1 MSLVIDVDSEGVR
14 APLAKARVAVVVRT
28 VLEAERVRDALVSVA
43 FVTRRAIAAL
53 NRKHLRRAGPTDV
66 IAFGL
71 TRADPRMPVIGD
83 IYISPE
89 VARVQATEHGVGVRE
104 ELARLA
110 VHGTLH
116 VLGHDHPEGEDRT
129 GSRMWRRQ
137 EKLLAKALAALD
149 R

>member
-14 APLAKARVAVVVRT
+14 APLGRARVATVVRT

-43 FVTRRAIAAL
+43 FVSRRAIAAL
-53 NRKHLRRAGPTDV
+53 NRKHLRRSGPTDV

-89 VARVQATEHGVGVRE
+89 VARAQASEHGVGVRE

-116 VLGHDHPEGEDRT
+116 VLGHDHPEG
-129 GSRMWRRQ
+129 GSRMASPMWRRQ
-137 EKLLAKALAALD
+137 EKLLAKALAALG

>member
-14 APLAKARVAVVVRT
+14 APLGRARVVSIVRT

-53 NRKHLRRAGPTDV
+53 NRKHLKRSGPTDV

-83 IYISPE
+83 IYIAPE
-89 VARVQATEHGVGVRE
+89 VARRQAVEHGVGVRE

-116 VLGHDHPEGEDRT
+116 VLGHDHPEGET
-129 GSRMWRRQ
+129 RMSSAMWARQ
-137 EKLLAKALAALD
+137 EKLLARALAAMKQ
-149 R
+149 